1 MNAQSMGYAMAN
13 VSIQWD
19 LTVVCVS
26 QDIISMKASVLVSTK
41 HELRYFEEI
50 TAYKGTESHSDF
62 LEFVLM
68 LLSANKNIKKYK
80 NY

>member
-1 MNAQSMGYAMAN
+1 MQIQMNAQSMGYAMEN

-41 HELRYFEEI
+41 HRQRYFEEI
-50 TAYKGTESHSDF
+50 TAYYSPILIS
-62 LEFVLM
+62 
-68 LLSANKNIKKYK
+68 
-80 NY
+80 